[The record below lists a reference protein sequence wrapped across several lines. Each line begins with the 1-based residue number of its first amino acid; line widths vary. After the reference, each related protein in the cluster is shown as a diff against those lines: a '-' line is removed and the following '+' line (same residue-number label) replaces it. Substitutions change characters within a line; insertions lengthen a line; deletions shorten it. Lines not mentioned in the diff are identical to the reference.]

1 MMITDNCCQQ
11 LQLLKLA
18 DQGDIESKFELS
30 YRLAFGG

>member
-1 MMITDNCCQQ
+1 MKMNK
-11 LQLLKLA
+11 QLLKLA